1 MKRAFA
7 ILGAA
12 LLVALGLFLPR
23 LAAVY
28 QERSLAGEVRQ
39 MENAAVSLTLAE
51 ELVELTELDLL
62 QSLELFAS
70 HVTMVELEEG
80 QYTSA
85 EGATRIAEELEEYL
99 NLDLYFSG
107 DKASPAE
114 AIPFL
119 LTDENG
125 RSGIFWRCS
134 WEERPDEEVW
144 IDDQN
149 GNLVGFRLRTASLP
163 AEIVGQVIFVRF
175 FPPYIDAEV
184 LRSDMEEVCI
194 RLFSGEDF
202 IDLGVYHAMEDFHY
216 FNIFSDA
223 STEPTSIAE

>member
-23 LAAVY
+23 LAAAY
-28 QERSLAGEVRQ
+28 QERSLAGEMRQ

-107 DKASPAE
+107 DKAPPAE

-134 WEERPDEEVW
+134 WEDRPDEEVW

-149 GNLVGFRLRTASLP
+149 SNLVGFRLRTVYLP
-163 AEIVGQVIFVRF
+163 AEIVCQTILARF

-184 LRSDMEEVCI
+184 LRSDMEEVCV
-194 RLFSGEDF
+194 RLYSGEDF
-202 IDLGVYHAMEDFHY
+202 IDLSVYHAMEDFHY

>member
-23 LAAVY
+23 LATAY
-28 QERSLAGEVRQ
+28 QERSLAGEVRK

-70 HVTMVELEEG
+70 HVSMVQLEDG

-107 DKASPAE
+107 DKAPPAK
-114 AIPFL
+114 AVPFL
-119 LTDENG
+119 LTDEDG

-134 WEERPDEEVW
+134 WEDRPGEEVW

-149 GNLVGFRLRTASLP
+149 GNLVGFRLRTIYLP
-163 AEIVGQVIFVRF
+163 TDIVCQAILARF

-194 RLFSGEDF
+194 RLYSGEDF
-202 IDLGVYHAMEDFHY
+202 IDLGVYHAMEDFHF
-216 FNIFSDA
+216 FNIYADA
-223 STEPTSIAE
+223 STEPMSIAE

>member
-23 LAAVY
+23 LAAAY
-28 QERSLAGEVRQ
+28 QERGLAGEVRQ

-51 ELVELTELDLL
+51 ELVELTELDLF

-80 QYTSA
+80 RYTSA
-85 EGATRIAEELEEYL
+85 EGAMRIARELEEYL

-114 AIPFL
+114 AAPFL
-119 LTDENG
+119 LTDEDG
-125 RSGIFWRCS
+125 LIGIFWRCG
-134 WEERPDEEVW
+134 WDDRPDEAVW

-149 GNLVGFRLRTASLP
+149 GNLVGFCLRSSLT
-163 AEIVGQVIFVRF
+163 AEIVGHVICNRF
-175 FPPYIDAEV
+175 FPPNIDTEV
-184 LRSDMEEVCI
+184 IRADTEEACI
-194 RLFSGEDF
+194 RLYNGEDF
-202 IDLGVYHAMEDFHY
+202 IDLGVYYAMEDFHF
-216 FNIFSDA
+216 FNIYSGA
-223 STEPTSIAE
+223 STEPVSIAE

>member
-23 LAAVY
+23 LATAY
-28 QERSLAGEVRQ
+28 QERSLAGEVRK

-70 HVTMVELEEG
+70 HVSMVQLEDG

-107 DKASPAE
+107 DKAPPAK
-114 AIPFL
+114 AVPFL
-119 LTDENG
+119 LTDEDG

-134 WEERPDEEVW
+134 WEDRPDEEVW

-149 GNLVGFRLRTASLP
+149 GNLVGFRLRTVYLP
-163 AEIVGQVIFVRF
+163 AEIVSKTVFARF

-194 RLFSGEDF
+194 RLYSGEDF
-202 IDLGVYHAMEDFHY
+202 IDLGVYHAMEDFHF
-216 FNIFSDA
+216 FNIYADA

>member
-23 LAAVY
+23 LAAAY
-28 QERSLAGEVRQ
+28 QERGLAGEVRQ
-39 MENAAVSLTLAE
+39 LENAPVSLTLAE

-70 HVTMVELEEG
+70 HVTMVQLEDG

-114 AIPFL
+114 AVPFL
-119 LTDENG
+119 LTDEDG

-134 WEERPDEEVW
+134 WEDRPDEEVW

-149 GNLVGFRLRTASLP
+149 GNLVGFRLRTIYLP
-163 AEIVGQVIFVRF
+163 TDIVCQTILARF

-184 LRSDMEEVCI
+184 LWSDMEEVCI

-202 IDLGVYHAMEDFHY
+202 IDLGLYHAMEGFHF
-216 FNIFSDA
+216 FNIYA
-223 STEPTSIAE
+223 STSAVHMSISE